1 MELLLANDLVLLL
14 LCLGC
19 KTLERACTQA
29 LFNLGLLLSD
39 LADNAVNGYVEGV
52 VLVLRGLL
60 CTVDDTVIFY
70 RKLKNDKF
78 TALLEG
84 DLSLGLL
91 GEEAVQLCA
100 ELLGRIVGE
109 RLSTEIS
116 MLSKKSPLSSKEQGT
131 SRSERAAAYA
141 AARQTGILKQISRTA
156 RTFVPRTC

>member
-1 MELLLANDLVLLL
+1 MELLLTNDLVLLL

-19 KTLERACTQA
+19 KSLERTCTQA

-91 GEEAVQLCA
+91 GEEAIQLCA

-109 RLSTEIS
+109 RLVDCEL
-116 MLSKKSPLSSKEQGT
+116 LSGDGYFHTDHSFRVG
-131 SRSERAAAYA
+131 RAAADA
-141 AARQTGILKQISRTA
+141 AARQTGILKQINRAA
-156 RTFVPRTC
+156 RTFVL

>member
-1 MELLLANDLVLLL
+1 MEFLLANDLVLLL

-84 DLSLGLL
+84 DLSLCLL
-91 GEEAVQLCA
+91 GEEAVQLA
-100 ELLGRIVGE
+100 
-109 RLSTEIS
+109 LSFCV
-116 MLSKKSPLSSKEQGT
+116 
-131 SRSERAAAYA
+131 A
-141 AARQTGILKQISRTA
+141 
-156 RTFVPRTC
+156 